1 MIFKEICM
9 NDKNNLDKIHIRDL
23 KLHCIIGINE
33 NERTEKQD
41 VIINVT
47 LYADLKKA
55 SSSDNI
61 DDSVDYKIMKKNIIS
76 MVEKSSFF
84 LIEKLAS
91 EIANLCL
98 GNKMVKIVTV
108 TLDKP
113 RALRFA
119 RSVAVEITR
128 YSENY

>member
-1 MIFKEICM
+1 M

-55 SSSDNI
+55 GNSDNI
-61 DDSVDYKIMKKNIIS
+61 NDSVDYKIMKKNIIS

-84 LIEKLAS
+84 LIEKLAM

-98 GNKMVKIVTV
+98 DNKMVKIVTV

-119 RSVAVEITR
+119 RSVAVEITQ
-128 YSENY
+128 YQND

>member
-1 MIFKEICM
+1 M
-9 NDKNNLDKIHIRDL
+9 NDKNDLDKIHIRDL

-41 VIINVT
+41 IIINVT

-55 SSSDNI
+55 GSSDNI
-61 DDSVDYKIMKKNIIS
+61 NDSVDYKIMKKNIIS
-76 MVEKSSFF
+76 MVEKSSFL
-84 LIEKLAS
+84 LIEKLAA

-98 GNKMVKIVTV
+98 ENKTVKIVAV

-128 YSENY
+128 YQND